1 MLRKSILIVASLV
14 ALPALAE
21 TAAMPTPTKT
31 APAPAPMKQ
40 AMATTA
46 SPLDVNT
53 ATVEQLSSAKGLNR
67 TFAEAIIK
75 GRPYKSL
82 DELTKNKVL
91 PEGVFARV
99 KSELT
104 IGQH

>member
-14 ALPALAE
+14 AIPAFAQSAA
-21 TAAMPTPTKT
+21 TAPNARSM
-31 APAPAPMKQ
+31 PAPAPVKH

-46 SPLDVNT
+46 SPLNVNT
-53 ATVEQLSSAKGLNR
+53 ATVEQLSSTKGLNK
-67 TFAEAIIK
+67 TFAEAIVK

-82 DELTKNKVL
+82 EDLTKNKVL
-91 PEGVFARV
+91 PEDVFARV